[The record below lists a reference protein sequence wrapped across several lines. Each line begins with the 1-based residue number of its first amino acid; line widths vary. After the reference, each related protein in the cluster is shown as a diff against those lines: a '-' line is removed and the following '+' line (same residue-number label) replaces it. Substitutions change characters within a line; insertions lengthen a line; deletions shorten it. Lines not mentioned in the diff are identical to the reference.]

1 MPVGEVEIGN
11 YDKKYFQSIDKTN
24 RFSSYQNEIKTL
36 IKYLELSRF
45 SKILDIGCGTASP
58 TYLIKKSTNSEVTGT
73 DFEDFRLKTLKTKIP
88 FVKSYSEELPFVENS
103 FDAVVSI
110 HSFAHF
116 TNPLKS
122 LNEIYRILKPG
133 GCFGLITPNN
143 DYNRCFKLF
152 NKMEVIKYTKDPTVM
167 NPQDQ
172 RSLSNLLKE
181 SDFNNFQIDFL
192 GDVPNF
198 MRYTDFFLN
207 MFKKYNIKKRI
218 ISRMWKDNK

>member
-1 MPVGEVEIGN
+1 LPVGEVEIGN

-198 MRYTDFFLN
+198 MRYTDFF
-207 MFKKYNIKKRI
+207 
-218 ISRMWKDNK
+218 